1 MARLIG
7 KVEIFNPS
15 RGFGFIRCPGYQD
28 FFVHFSEIEG
38 GKKIPVIGQ
47 LVEFTPVS
55 ARFGRRSGE
64 AHDVTF
70 VTNDT
75 NEDSNG
81 KSKKD

>member
-28 FFVHFSEIEG
+28 FFVHFTQIEG

-47 LVEFTPVS
+47 TVEFTPVS
-55 ARFGRRSGE
+55 AKYGRKSGE
-64 AHDVTF
+64 AHDVKF
-70 VTNDT
+70 VTNVA

-81 KSKKD
+81 KNE